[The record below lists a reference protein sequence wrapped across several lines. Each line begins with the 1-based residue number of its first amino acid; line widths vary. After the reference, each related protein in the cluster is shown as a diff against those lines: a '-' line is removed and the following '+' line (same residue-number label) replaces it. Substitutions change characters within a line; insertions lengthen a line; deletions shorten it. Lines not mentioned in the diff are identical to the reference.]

1 MPNSAAQEVSIETN
15 RPIELFEFQNGNT
28 FYRLTSSEVA
38 FEFAGNT
45 YTPTAMDRGNVGR
58 SGEAEQTTLEVR
70 LPTTS
75 TLASL
80 YLGIQPANRTTLTLR
95 RVHLSASP
103 TTAITL
109 FRGFVTSARFTD
121 EQATLL
127 LKPFNELFQ
136 REMPRYT
143 YQGLCNHIL
152 YSNACGIIETDPPN
166 QLTAAVT
173 AFVEPDGSQITVTG
187 AGSVTDNRSPAQP
200 FKGGFAR
207 LTDFSDY
214 RLILDQDGDTLTLLL
229 PFRTNILGSDIVL
242 QRGCDKTIQT
252 CLDKFNNVP
261 NYGGFPHVPG
271 VNPFNQGTFVE
282 PATENE
288 PAPIDLGKF
297 TGFAGRF

>member
-1 MPNSAAQEVSIETN
+1 MPNAASRETSVELN
-15 RPIELFEFQNGNT
+15 RPLEIFEFQNGND

-38 FEFAGNT
+38 VEFGGST
-45 YTPTAMDRGNVGR
+45 YTPAAMDRGNIGR

-95 RVHLSASP
+95 RVHQLMSP
-103 TTAITL
+103 STAITL
-109 FRGFVTSARFTD
+109 FRGFVTSARFND

-152 YSNACGIIETDPPN
+152 YGNACGIIETDPPN
-166 QLTAAVT
+166 QLTAQVT
-173 AFVEPDGSQITVTG
+173 AFVETDGSVVTVTG
-187 AGSVTDNRSPAQP
+187 AGAVADNKSPQQA

-214 RLILDQDGDTLTLLL
+214 RLILDQDGDTITLLL

-242 QRGCDKTIQT
+242 QRGCDKTVQT

-261 NYGGFPHVPG
+261 NYGGFPHVPA

-282 PATENE
+282 PSTDSE
-288 PAPIDLGKF
+288 PASVDLGKYSSF
-297 TGFAGRF
+297 GGRF